1 MPSYFPEGDTPK
13 PQDYENRSLQKINN
27 LLLTSANN
35 LTNLYTDAVTGASK
49 LGLFRAVSTAL
60 ITRPNDSTP
69 YTAGDIVGTA
79 TASDNRFAFNN
90 LFRSTDGGYIVK
102 ARLITSSTS
111 VTNGTFRLMLF
122 TTNTYGIVA
131 DNSPFVPSFSDNDVR
146 IGNIDFTLAQ
156 THTGALATAFVQ
168 DARIACF
175 GATTIYASLA
185 VTGAYTPIPNQT
197 FKIELIADQN

>member
-1 MPSYFPEGDTPK
+1 MPSYFPEGDTPLQGDFDK
-13 PQDYENRSLQKINN
+13 RSLQKINN
-27 LLLTSANN
+27 LALSSANN
-35 LTNLYTDAVTGASK
+35 LTNIYASMVNGVTK
-49 LGLFRAVSTAL
+49 FGLFRAVSSTVL
-60 ITRPNDSTP
+60 TRPNDSTP
-69 YTAGDIVGTA
+69 YTAGDVVGTA
-79 TASDNRFAFNN
+79 TPTDNRLAFNN

-111 VTNGTFRLMLF
+111 ITNGTFRLMLF

-168 DARIACF
+168 DARIACY
-175 GATTIYASLA
+175 GTTNIWGTLA
-185 VTGAYTPIPNQT
+185 VTGAYTPSPNQT